1 MIFEVEVFEAIRKR
15 HSVRAYLPNRVPK
28 DKLEKI
34 LEAARL
40 APSAGNIQPWH
51 FIVVMNT
58 RKRKKLSEG
67 GRFAKFLS
75 ESPVVI
81 VGCGDKK
88 ASPKW
93 YAVDTA
99 IAMQNM
105 VLAATGEGLG
115 TCWVGSFNEEQ
126 VKKLLNI
133 PEKFRVIALLALGY
147 PRKKWDLAAK
157 ALHFFRKKKK
167 LEKIVS
173 IEEFGNPFG

>member
-1 MIFEVEVFEAIRKR
+1 VEVFEAIRKR
-15 HSVRAYLPNRVPK
+15 RSVRAYLPNCVPK

-34 LEAARL
+34 LEAGRL
-40 APSAGNIQPWH
+40 APSAGNVQPWH
-51 FIVVMNT
+51 FIVVMNVQ
-58 RKRKKLSEG
+58 KRKQFSEG

-133 PEKFRVIALLALGY
+133 PEKFSVIALLAVGY
-147 PRKKWDLAAK
+147 PREKWDLAAK
-157 ALHFFRKKKK
+157 ALHFVRRKKK

-173 IEEFGNPFG
+173 LEKFGKPFG